1 MFGII
6 KNVERGIRKFMEKKV
21 KECADILSSA
31 QNRLI
36 VGFVMV
42 GAGVGFIASAYIR
55 APKE

>member
-1 MFGII
+1 MFGVI
-6 KNVERGIRKFMEKKV
+6 KKVGRGIKEFMDEKIKTC
-21 KECADILSSA
+21 KEILSSA

-55 APKE
+55 APKD

>member
-1 MFGII
+1 MFGVI
-6 KNVERGIRKFMEKKV
+6 KKVGRGIKEFMDEKIKTRKE
-21 KECADILSSA
+21 ILSSA

-55 APKE
+55 APKD